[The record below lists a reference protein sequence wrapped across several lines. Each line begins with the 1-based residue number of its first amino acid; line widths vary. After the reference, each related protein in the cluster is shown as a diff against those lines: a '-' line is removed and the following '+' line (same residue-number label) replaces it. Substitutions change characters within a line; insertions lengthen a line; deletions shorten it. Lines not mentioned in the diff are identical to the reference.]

1 MLAQLNTASPTIQ
14 PQVSNPYSDQT
25 TALAS
30 LGTISQTFSPR
41 SVARTSISGT
51 EKRSEWQSLA
61 EDLKLVPLYS
71 DAIDNMYNIA
81 EKIADLASVPT
92 LGAYREVKD
101 VLNKTTLIL
110 DTDVAQTVQVWA
122 STSLYK
128 IVHAEEHP
136 QVVYEIA
143 ETLANPW
150 GEKVSLVS
158 PARASRF
165 IWQSLYGQYTPLP
178 SRIYKFLTAD
188 TLSAKMK
195 TLGVTSLT
203 KIGISLAT
211 LPIQDLEHV
220 AHALGILTLE
230 RFNVRILQQ
239 FILARL
245 EFDYLPEEFL
255 RKFAMGQS
263 NLVTQATTDP
273 LSLLRHF
280 TRENCATL
288 LDILGA
294 PWSDEWTTEHISRL
308 VLYLL
313 DKSRSYSTLVPIE
326 SAPVTQTN
334 WPLAKV
340 YVDPYVEELI
350 KKNTLTYP
358 VENLFNLAAHLGINV
373 RSDEKPEQ
381 IAAQITAVAPYE
393 IIRTM
398 DRNTLEHIANRLKI
412 EHTPQTDRTDLI
424 NEIIS
429 YRPYTGGHSRT
440 ADDRYIERLRQLYG
454 AKPYQD
460 LSKKK
465 YKDVEEEESESD
477 SSVSDEDEETPIHTF
492 NGKIMQK
499 DKFFNNKMMNTPP
512 PVEYSWS
519 YDQLKSMTYQQ
530 LYDLLRREQV
540 PQRSRATNKTSMIDL
555 LMRYQQTSA
564 HPTTNPYSTGSWAQD
579 SLARMTQAEL
589 AEVMREFGIR
599 RASRMTRHA
608 MIDAILAY
616 DPSLRTPTHVSNS
629 TSTSNSTSNPTSST
643 PPLPNTVS
651 QQYSMASLMY
661 MTNNELTAL
670 ARQLDIPLRSRVRN
684 HADLVQLILNWT
696 SPSPVRIESN
706 DLSKYSAQQLSNLAA
721 RYGIST
727 VGKLRGEII
736 RQILDQM
743 YPQSAQPSTSI
754 NIPMTQDYLEGA
766 SRAELVH
773 LMSVAGLQPR
783 SRDTRVSMI
792 AKLRALS
799 HQPAPAPIRADPTWT
814 HDSLNQLTVPQLRAI
829 AAHQQI
835 PNRSKV
841 HRKEDLIYMILA
853 HEGRVP
859 FRPVGVADIS
869 RLSNEGLDVIARQYN
884 INTESLQS
892 AQVSEAVR
900 SAINRGAA
908 TTPIVVSHTS
918 PLSPVYEQ
926 ASPIPYEYMSHD
938 NLIRAANARGIETP
952 YELTRLQLID
962 LLTNETGVNF
972 NNFAT
977 MTDGQLEV
985 LARRH
990 NIPTLGQSR
999 VSVISALSRIGNTNT
1014 TSPSTQFTR
1023 PEVFTDTALREIAR
1037 SQGIIDPQSLG
1048 RAQLLDIL
1056 STPTDPAANPHV
1068 LFVEPISA
1076 PSPVP
1081 ANPRA
1086 SPLNAMQ
1093 QEMSQ
1098 RIGRMSP
1105 PISPPQSPLQSPP
1118 QAPVQSPPQSLP
1130 TLPSE
1135 QELVSRAHARG
1146 IIDPEE
1152 MTVPQLMDVLQE
1164 SSPPASP
1171 SVTTELD
1178 SLSDEQL
1185 LEKARAAG
1193 IIDPEEMYRWQLIDV
1208 LSAQTTPPQSPQH
1221 PTAQISDNNTLPQ
1234 PPMSPSQPMT
1244 SRQAEVADL
1253 DEFSAR
1259 WTPPSL
1265 DASTRAAIRREF
1277 YGPI

>member
-1 MLAQLNTASPTIQ
+1 MLAQLNTASQTIQ
-14 PQVSNPYSDQT
+14 PQVSNLYSGQT

-30 LGTISQTFSPR
+30 LGTTSQTFSPR

-61 EDLKLVPLYS
+61 EDLKLVPLYP

-81 EKIADLASVPT
+81 EKIADLASIPT

-136 QVVYEIA
+136 QAVYEIA

-178 SRIYKFLTAD
+178 SKIYKFLTAD

-195 TLGVTSLT
+195 TLGVTSLN
-203 KIGISLAT
+203 KIGTSLAT

-230 RFNVRILQQ
+230 RFNARILQQ

-263 NLVTQATTDP
+263 NLVTQAATDP

-294 PWSDEWTTEHISRL
+294 PWSAEWTTEHISRL
-308 VLYLL
+308 LLYLL

-350 KKNTLTYP
+350 KKNTQKYP
-358 VENLFNLAAHLGINV
+358 VENLFNLAANLGINV

-398 DRNTLEHIANRLKI
+398 DKNTLEHIANRLKI

-465 YKDVEEEESESD
+465 YKDVEEEESESE

-616 DPSLRTPTHVSNS
+616 DPSLRAPTAPTTPTH
-629 TSTSNSTSNPTSST
+629 TSDSTSNPAPST
-643 PPLPNTVS
+643 PLLPNTVS
-651 QQYSMASLMY
+651 QQYSLASLMY
-661 MTNNELTAL
+661 MTNTELTAL

-696 SPSPVRIESN
+696 SPSPVHIESN
-706 DLSKYSAQQLSNLAA
+706 DLSKYSAQQLSNLAT

-743 YPQSAQPSTSI
+743 YPQSAQPST
-754 NIPMTQDYLEGA
+754 QDNLEGA

-783 SRDTRVSMI
+783 SRDTRASMI

-884 INTESLQS
+884 INTESLPQ

-999 VSVISALSRIGNTNT
+999 ASVISALGRIGNTTT

-1056 STPTDPAANPHV
+1056 STPSDPAANPHV

-1076 PSPVP
+1076 PSPAP
-1081 ANPRA
+1081 ANPPTNPHA

-1118 QAPVQSPPQSLP
+1118 QASVQSPPQSLP

-1234 PPMSPSQPMT
+1234 PPISPSQPMT

-1277 YGPI
+1277 YGPV